1 MRLFLDT
8 TILLDYLLD
17 SREAFHEPA
26 VKLMIAIA
34 AGDHEGGF
42 ATSQATDLYS
52 SLNKACNDGVA
63 RSVLQKLF
71 AFCDLYATSPD
82 ACVSALQSSM
92 RDYEDA
98 VQMET
103 ARENGCDYIVTR
115 SAKDYAASP
124 IPFIDAAG
132 FLALAMPK

>member
-1 MRLFLDT
+1 M
-8 TILLDYLLD
+8 
-17 SREAFHEPA
+17 
-26 VKLMIAIA
+26 
-34 AGDHEGGF
+34 
-42 ATSQATDLYS
+42 
-52 SLNKACNDGVA
+52 
-63 RSVLQKLF
+63 
-71 AFCDLYATSPD
+71 
-82 ACVSALQSSM
+82 SALQSSM